1 MPAAKK
7 PTSATRN
14 RAAAKEPPALR
25 RLNKSLDTAQ
35 EALSALR
42 NDLSTD
48 VSKGARDLYGD
59 VQKFV
64 TDARRDSGKL
74 GKALQKDVGQAERRL
89 ARSAR
94 TASARGGSAR
104 RSTAPP
110 GAGRSTAKRGSSR

>member
-7 PTSATRN
+7 PTSSTRK
-14 RAAAKEPPALR
+14 RDAAKEPPALK

-35 EALSALR
+35 EALAALR

-48 VSKGARDLYGD
+48 VSKGVRDLYGD

-94 TASARGGSAR
+94 TASARGSAR
-104 RSTAPP
+104 RST
-110 GAGRSTAKRGSSR
+110 RSPAKRRSSR